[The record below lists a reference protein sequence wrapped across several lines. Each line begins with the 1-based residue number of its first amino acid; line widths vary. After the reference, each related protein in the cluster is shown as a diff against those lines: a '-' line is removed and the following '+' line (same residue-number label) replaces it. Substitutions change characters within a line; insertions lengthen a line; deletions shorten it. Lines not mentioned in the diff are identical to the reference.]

1 MDSRK
6 QYRQD
11 GYQKG
16 FCDGRRTGG
25 KVRKAY
31 IDNFFKDETEN
42 LSTADS
48 FEFMEGWQE
57 GFTDGV
63 RGVINCMVKE
73 EGLLKTHIYEVG

>member
-6 QYRQD
+6 HYRQD

-16 FCDGRRTGG
+16 FCDGRITGG
-25 KVRKAY
+25 KIRKAY
-31 IDNFFKDETEN
+31 IDNFFKAETES

-48 FEFMEGWQE
+48 LEFMKGWQE

-63 RGVINCMVKE
+63 RGVINSMVKE
-73 EGLLKTHIYEVG
+73 ESLLMSHIYEVG

>member
-16 FCDGRRTGG
+16 FCDGRITGG
-25 KVRKAY
+25 KIRKAY
-31 IDNFFKDETEN
+31 IDNFFKAETES

-48 FEFMEGWQE
+48 LEFMKGWQE

-63 RGVINCMVKE
+63 SRVINHMMQK
-73 EGLLKTHIYEVG
+73 EGLLISHIHEVG